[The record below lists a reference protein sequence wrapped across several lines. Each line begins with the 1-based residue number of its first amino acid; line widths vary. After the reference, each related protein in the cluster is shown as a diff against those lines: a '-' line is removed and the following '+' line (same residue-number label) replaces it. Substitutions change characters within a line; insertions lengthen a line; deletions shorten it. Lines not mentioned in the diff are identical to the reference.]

1 MSAGSG
7 EFLARDF
14 MPWYIAD
21 TLLRHRGHRRSLR
34 KMKPTRLMPTMPIVR
49 LTVRS
54 MILPWSEDSE
64 LGIRDGLVDGV
75 VSGVLLV
82 VVDVCIQLAM
92 LLDIGN
98 ACTELAMLLYIGNAC
113 TELAMLLY
121 IGDACTELA
130 MLLYIGNACAEL
142 AMLLYIGDACTEL
155 AMLLDVCG
163 RPMVVITEGVS
174 MLKSQ
179 LLALLTLIRTRSAF
193 FALATK
199 TRHLRANSCTR
210 SPVEQ
215 FTLPIVES
223 RQ

>member
-121 IGDACTELA
+121 IGNACT
-130 MLLYIGNACAEL
+130 EL